1 MDAFEKN
8 TLPIDILQERLQK
21 VSDDKRGFE
30 QRKNEVIMQLGSIDS
45 KVIQPDLIEK
55 LLKKFLSVYKKT
67 TRENQKQL
75 LLLLIDNITIKQ
87 DDKSR
92 SIKNIELEFDFT
104 EMNISKT
111 FTLIHLLYRET
122 DNEHTFS
129 IPASDKELPP
139 YLQQFLPLFVV
150 RFAAYN
156 PKSAVHLLNEHK
168 PDHLM
173 RIRHFPER
181 QLLIGTAEHRIG

>member
-1 MDAFEKN
+1 MEAFEKN

-139 YLQQFLPLFVV
+139 YLQQFLPLFMV
-150 RFAAYN
+150 RFSVTN
-156 PKSAVHLLNEHK
+156 LNEVFYTK
-168 PDHLM
+168 
-173 RIRHFPER
+173 F
-181 QLLIGTAEHRIG
+181 Q

>member
-1 MDAFEKN
+1 ILTDISSNSAHSISQLNKELVEIEKRLKEIEQLQAKYMDAFEKN

-92 SIKNIELEFDFT
+92 SIK
-104 EMNISKT
+104 K
-111 FTLIHLLYRET
+111 YRT
-122 DNEHTFS
+122 
-129 IPASDKELPP
+129 
-139 YLQQFLPLFVV
+139 
-150 RFAAYN
+150 
-156 PKSAVHLLNEHK
+156 
-168 PDHLM
+168 
-173 RIRHFPER
+173 
-181 QLLIGTAEHRIG
+181 